1 MFEHLSIKMKK
12 MKFFNWT
19 NIRLML
25 MIAVVIFLYSF
36 TSYRNEH
43 RKIRKTEVVFV
54 GENTLFL
61 KSEMVNKLLIEKN
74 QDLKTINKVDLD
86 LMKLEA
92 SINKQEMIQK
102 ADVFVSVDGVLKA
115 VVKQKTPVGRVFD
128 EAGSFYIDYEGNKMP
143 LSDNYTAR
151 VPLLSGEITVV
162 KKEKLS
168 EVLRMINED
177 EFLKKNIIGVQV
189 LPNGSLVMANRNYD
203 FQIDFGRT
211 INIEKKFK
219 NYKAFFQKAVSDSTL
234 NKYKRINLKFTKQ
247 VVCIK

>member
-1 MFEHLSIKMKK
+1 MKI
-12 MKFFNWT
+12 FTWI
-19 NIRLML
+19 NIRLLL
-25 MIAVVIFLYSF
+25 MILLIMALYSF
-36 TSYRNEH
+36 TSHRNSM
-43 RKIRKTEVVFV
+43 RKIKKSEVVFV

-74 QDLKTINKVDLD
+74 KDLKTFNKVDLD
-86 LMKLEA
+86 LRELEN
-92 SINKQEMIQK
+92 SISKQKMIQRV
-102 ADVFVSVDGVLKA
+102 DVFVSVDGVLKA

-128 EAGSFYIDYEGNKMP
+128 ETGSFYIDYEGNRMP

-151 VPLLSGEITVV
+151 VPLLSGEITAV

-168 EVLRMINED
+168 EVLRMITED
-177 EFLKKNIIGVQV
+177 DFLKKNIIGVQV
-189 LPNGSLVMANRNYD
+189 LRNGSLIMANRNYD

>member
-1 MFEHLSIKMKK
+1 MKI
-12 MKFFNWT
+12 FTWT
-19 NIRLML
+19 NIRLVL
-25 MIAVVIFLYSF
+25 MIMVVILLFSF

-43 RKIRKTEVVFV
+43 RKIKRSEVVFV
-54 GENTLFL
+54 GENKLFL
-61 KSEMVNKLLIEKN
+61 KEEMVNKLLIEKN
-74 QDLKTINKVDLD
+74 QDIQTINKVDLD
-86 LMKLEA
+86 LKKLEVTI
-92 SINKQEMIQK
+92 SKQQMIQK

-128 EAGSFYIDYEGNKMP
+128 EAGSFYIDYEGNKMS

-151 VPLLSGEITVV
+151 VPLISGEINVV

-168 EVLRMINED
+168 EVLKMIDKD

-189 LPNGSLVMANRNYD
+189 LPNGSLIMANRNYD

-211 INIEKKFK
+211 INIEKKFR

>member
-1 MFEHLSIKMKK
+1 MKM
-12 MKFFNWT
+12 FNWT
-19 NIRLML
+19 NIRLAL
-25 MIAVVIFLYSF
+25 MVIAVIFLFSF

-43 RKIRKTEVVFV
+43 RKIKKTEVVFV
-54 GENTLFL
+54 GENTAFV
-61 KSEMVNKLLIEKN
+61 KAEMVNKLLIEKN
-74 QDLKTINKVDLD
+74 SDLKTIHKVDLD
-86 LMKLEA
+86 LKKLEA
-92 SINKQEMIQK
+92 SISKQQMIQK

-128 EAGSFYIDYEGNKMP
+128 ETGSFYVDYEGNKMP

-168 EVLRMINED
+168 EVLRMITED

-203 FQIDFGRT
+203 YKIDFGRT

-219 NYKAFFQKAVSDSTL
+219 NYKAFFQKAVSDSSL
-234 NKYKRINLKFTKQ
+234 SKYKRINLKFTKQ

>member
-1 MFEHLSIKMKK
+1 M
-12 MKFFNWT
+12 
-19 NIRLML
+19 RLVL
-25 MIAVVIFLYSF
+25 MILLVILLYSF
-36 TSYRNEH
+36 SSYKNEH
-43 RKIRKTEVVFV
+43 RKIKKTEVIFV
-54 GENTLFL
+54 GENTLFM
-61 KSEMVNKLLIEKN
+61 KEEMVNKLLIEKN
-74 QDLKTINKVDLD
+74 RDIQTLNKVDLD
-86 LMKLEA
+86 LKKLEL
-92 SINKQEMIQK
+92 SINNQQMVEK

-115 VVKQKTPVGRVFD
+115 TVKQKTPVGRVFD
-128 EAGSFYIDYEGNKMP
+128 QTGSFYIDYEGNKMP

-151 VPLLSGEITVV
+151 VPLVSGEITVV

-168 EVLRMINED
+168 EVLRMIAED

-203 FQIDFGRT
+203 YQIDFGRT
-211 INIEKKFK
+211 INIEKKFN

>member
-1 MFEHLSIKMKK
+1 MVI
-12 MKFFNWT
+12 T
-19 NIRLML
+19 
-25 MIAVVIFLYSF
+25 VIFLFSF

-43 RKIRKTEVVFV
+43 RKIKKTEVVFV
-54 GENTLFL
+54 GENTAFV
-61 KSEMVNKLLIEKN
+61 KAETVNKLLIEKN
-74 QDLKTINKVDLD
+74 NDLKTIHKVDLD
-86 LMKLEA
+86 LKKLERTI
-92 SINKQEMIQK
+92 SKQQMIQK

-128 EAGSFYIDYEGNKMP
+128 ETGSFYIDNEGNRMP

-151 VPLLSGEITVV
+151 VPLLSGEVTVV

-168 EVLRMINED
+168 EVLRMITED

-203 FQIDFGRT
+203 YKIDFGRT

-234 NKYKRINLKFTKQ
+234 TKYKRINLKFTKQ

>member
-1 MFEHLSIKMKK
+1 MI
-12 MKFFNWT
+12 
-19 NIRLML
+19 
-25 MIAVVIFLYSF
+25 IAVIGLFSF
-36 TSYRNEH
+36 TSHRNGM
-43 RKIRKTEVVFV
+43 RKIRKTEVFFIGKNVLFV
-54 GENTLFL
+54 KPET
-61 KSEMVNKLLIEKN
+61 VNKLLIEKN
-74 QDLKTINKVDLD
+74 RDLKTINKVDLD
-86 LMKLEA
+86 LKKLEM
-92 SINKQEMIQK
+92 SINKQKMIQK
-102 ADVFVSVDGVLKA
+102 VNVFVSIDGVLKA

-177 EFLKKNIIGVQV
+177 EFFK
-189 LPNGSLVMANRNYD
+189 
-203 FQIDFGRT
+203 IDFGRT

-234 NKYKRINLKFTKQ
+234 KKYKRINLKFTKQ

>member
-1 MFEHLSIKMKK
+1 
-12 MKFFNWT
+12 
-19 NIRLML
+19 
-25 MIAVVIFLYSF
+25 MIALVITLFSF
-36 TSYRNEH
+36 TSYRNER
-43 RKIRKTEVVFV
+43 RKIKKTEVIFI

-61 KSEMVNKLLIEKN
+61 KPEMVNKLLIEKN
-74 QDLKTINKVDLD
+74 QDLKTLNKVDLD
-86 LMKLEA
+86 LMKLEL

-151 VPLLSGEITVV
+151 VPLVSGEINVV

-168 EVLRMINED
+168 EVLKMITQD

-189 LPNGSLVMANRNYD
+189 LPNGSLVMENRNYD
-203 FQIDFGRT
+203 YQIDFGRT